1 MKNKVILITNT
12 NDVTIDYVVKEL
24 KNRNIMYY
32 RLNTDNIP
40 NNINID
46 FDFENENFRIL
57 DLHKKIELNLHDF
70 NSVYYRRPVIN
81 SLDYLEEVSYNEK
94 IYLQRELFAIFEG
107 IYKILEDKFWLN
119 NVYRIRE
126 AENKIYQ
133 LILAKNI
140 GFNTPETVIS
150 NNFSTI
156 EKVVEKYKYNNII
169 KSIKNGY
176 IDDNKVIF
184 TSLIDNNIIKNQ
196 ISMFPNFIQ
205 NNIEK
210 SCDIRCTVIGN
221 DVFSAEILSQN
232 EISGKID
239 WRRSK
244 HILEHKKHKLP
255 IDIELK
261 CIELTKKLK
270 LNYSAIDLVLDKN
283 GKYVFLEVNPNGQ
296 WAWIENILKFPIS
309 KKIVDILMSC
319 KNIFNN

>member
-46 FDFENENFRIL
+46 FDFENENFKIL
-57 DLHKKIELNLHDF
+57 DLYKKIELNLHDF

-94 IYLQRELFAIFEG
+94 IYLQRELFTIFEG

-156 EKVVEKYKYNNII
+156 EKIVEKYQYNNII

-184 TSLIDNNIIKNQ
+184 TSLIDGNVIKNQ

-210 SCDIRCTVIGN
+210 FCDIRCTIIGN
-221 DVFSAEILSQN
+221 DIFSAEILSQN
-232 EISGKID
+232 EIGSKID

-244 HILEHKKHKLP
+244 NILEHKKHKLP

-261 CIELTKKLK
+261 CLELTKKLK

-283 GKYVFLEVNPNGQ
+283 GKYIFLEINPNGQ

-309 KKIVDILMSC
+309 KRIVDILTNC
-319 KNIFNN
+319 QNTF

>member
-12 NDVTIDYVVKEL
+12 NDITIDYIVKEL
-24 KNRNIMYY
+24 KNRNIIYY

-57 DLHKKIELNLHDF
+57 DLYKKVELNLYDF

-81 SLDYLEEVSYNEK
+81 SLDYLEETSYNEK
-94 IYLQRELFAIFEG
+94 IYLQRELFAILEG

-150 NNFSTI
+150 NNFLTI
-156 EKVVEKYKYNNII
+156 EKIIEKYQYNNII
-169 KSIKNGY
+169 KPIKNGY
-176 IDDNKVIF
+176 IDDDKVIF
-184 TSLIDNNIIKNQ
+184 TSLIDSNIIKNQ
-196 ISMFPNFIQ
+196 ISIFPNFIQ

-210 SCDIRCTVIGN
+210 FCDIRCTVIGS
-221 DVFSAEILSQN
+221 DVFAAEILSQN
-232 EISGKID
+232 EISSKID

-244 HILEHKKHKLP
+244 HILEHKIHLLP
-255 IDIELK
+255 IDIKLK

-283 GKYVFLEVNPNGQ
+283 GKYIFLEINPNGQ

-309 KKIVDILMSC
+309 KKIVDILINC
-319 KNIFNN
+319 KNTF

>member
-1 MKNKVILITNT
+1 MKNKVILIINT

-46 FDFENENFRIL
+46 FDFENENFKIL
-57 DLHKKIELNLHDF
+57 DLYKKIELNLHDF

-81 SLDYLEEVSYNEK
+81 SLNYLEEVSYNEK

-156 EKVVEKYKYNNII
+156 EKIVEKYQYNNII

-184 TSLIDNNIIKNQ
+184 TSLIDGNVIKNQ

-210 SCDIRCTVIGN
+210 FCDIRCTIIGN
-221 DVFSAEILSQN
+221 DIFSAEILSQN
-232 EISGKID
+232 ETGSKID

-244 HILEHKKHKLP
+244 NILEHKKHKLP

-261 CIELTKKLK
+261 CLELTKKLK

-283 GKYVFLEVNPNGQ
+283 GKYIFLEINPNGQ
-296 WAWIENILKFPIS
+296 WAWIENMLKYPIS
-309 KKIVDILMSC
+309 KKIVDILINC
-319 KNIFNN
+319 RNAF

>member
-46 FDFENENFRIL
+46 FYFENENFKIL
-57 DLHKKIELNLHDF
+57 DLYKKIELNLHDF

-81 SLDYLEEVSYNEK
+81 SLNYLEEVSYNEK

-156 EKVVEKYKYNNII
+156 EKIVEKYQYNNII

-184 TSLIDNNIIKNQ
+184 TSLIDGNVIKNQ

-210 SCDIRCTVIGN
+210 FCDIRCTIIGN
-221 DVFSAEILSQN
+221 DIFSAEILSQN
-232 EISGKID
+232 EIGSKID
-239 WRRSK
+239 WRRSEN
-244 HILEHKKHKLP
+244 ILEHKKHKLP

-261 CIELTKKLK
+261 CLELTKKLK

-283 GKYVFLEVNPNGQ
+283 GKYIFLEINPNGQ

-309 KKIVDILMSC
+309 KRIVDILTNC
-319 KNIFNN
+319 QNTF

>member
-12 NDVTIDYVVKEL
+12 NDITIDYVVKEL

-46 FDFENENFRIL
+46 FDFENENFKIL
-57 DLHKKIELNLHDF
+57 DLYKKIELNLHDF

-156 EKVVEKYKYNNII
+156 EKIVEKYQYNNII

-184 TSLIDNNIIKNQ
+184 TSLIDGNVIKNQ

-210 SCDIRCTVIGN
+210 FCDIRCTIIGN
-221 DVFSAEILSQN
+221 DIFSAEILSQN

-283 GKYVFLEVNPNGQ
+283 GKYIFLEINPNGQ

-309 KKIVDILMSC
+309 KRIVDILTNC
-319 KNIFNN
+319 QNTF

>member
-1 MKNKVILITNT
+1 MKNKVILIINT

-46 FDFENENFRIL
+46 FDFENENFKIL
-57 DLHKKIELNLHDF
+57 DLYKKIELNLHDF

-81 SLDYLEEVSYNEK
+81 SLNYLEEVSYNEK

-156 EKVVEKYKYNNII
+156 EKIVEKYQYNNII

-184 TSLIDNNIIKNQ
+184 TSLIDGNVIKNQ

-210 SCDIRCTVIGN
+210 FCYIRCTIIGN
-221 DVFSAEILSQN
+221 DIFSAEILSQN
-232 EISGKID
+232 ETGSKID

-244 HILEHKKHKLP
+244 NILEHKKHKLP

-261 CIELTKKLK
+261 CLELTKKLK

-283 GKYVFLEVNPNGQ
+283 GKYIFLEINPNGQ
-296 WAWIENILKFPIS
+296 WAWIENMLKYPIS
-309 KKIVDILMSC
+309 KKIVDILINC
-319 KNIFNN
+319 RNAF

>member
-12 NDVTIDYVVKEL
+12 NDITIDYVVKEL

-46 FDFENENFRIL
+46 FDFENENFKIL
-57 DLHKKIELNLHDF
+57 DLYKKIELNLHDF

-156 EKVVEKYKYNNII
+156 EKIVEKYKYNNII

-184 TSLIDNNIIKNQ
+184 TSLIDGNVIKNQ

-210 SCDIRCTVIGN
+210 FCDIRCTIIGN
-221 DVFSAEILSQN
+221 DIFSAEILSQN

-296 WAWIENILKFPIS
+296 WAWIENVLKFPIS
-309 KKIVDILMSC
+309 KKIVDILTNC
-319 KNIFNN
+319 QNTF

>member
-1 MKNKVILITNT
+1 M
-12 NDVTIDYVVKEL
+12 
-24 KNRNIMYY
+24 
-32 RLNTDNIP
+32 
-40 NNINID
+40 
-46 FDFENENFRIL
+46 
-57 DLHKKIELNLHDF
+57 
-70 NSVYYRRPVIN
+70 IN

-94 IYLQRELFAIFEG
+94 IYLQRELFTIFEG

-156 EKVVEKYKYNNII
+156 EKIVEKYQYNNII

-184 TSLIDNNIIKNQ
+184 TSLIDGNVIKNQ
-196 ISMFPNFIQ
+196 ISMCPTFIQ

-210 SCDIRCTVIGN
+210 FCDIRCTIIGN
-221 DVFSAEILSQN
+221 DIFSAEILSQN
-232 EISGKID
+232 EIGSKID

-244 HILEHKKHKLP
+244 NILEHKKHKLP

-261 CIELTKKLK
+261 CLELTKKLK

-283 GKYVFLEVNPNGQ
+283 GKYIFLEINPNGQ

-309 KKIVDILMSC
+309 KRIVDILTNC
-319 KNIFNN
+319 QNTF